1 MSRAPA
7 EGTSV
12 LFRHDL
18 LQYLID
24 QAERRN
30 RSLSY
35 VVNEAVLLA
44 KHTVGE
50 LEDLDDNDSD
60 KEAETWASTQR

>member
-1 MSRAPA
+1 MSRTHA
-7 EGTSV
+7 EGTSI
-12 LFRHDL
+12 LFRADL

-24 QAERRN
+24 LAERRN

-44 KHTVGE
+44 KHTAEE
-50 LEDLDDNDSD
+50 LSALDDNDTDRES
-60 KEAETWASTQR
+60 

>member
-1 MSRAPA
+1 MSRTPA

-18 LQYLID
+18 LQYLI
-24 QAERRN
+24 ERSEQRG

-35 VVNEAVLLA
+35 LVNEAVLLA
-44 KHTVGE
+44 KHTAEQVE
-50 LEDLDDNDSD
+50 ALDDKDT
-60 KEAETWASTQR
+60 EA

>member
-1 MSRAPA
+1 MRSHA
-7 EGTSV
+7 EGTSI

-35 VVNEAVLLA
+35 VVNEAVLIA
-44 KHTVGE
+44 KHTAEE
-50 LEDLDDNDSD
+50 LEDLDDNDTD
-60 KEAETWASTQR
+60 KES